1 MSNVL
6 ASRQETNYMHMVAD
20 AANTNDLT
28 ASCINKLANITV
40 HTLQMLVG
48 YLWTRSLRVEDNV
61 QIYFAKRL

>member
-1 MSNVL
+1 
-6 ASRQETNYMHMVAD
+6 MHMVAD

-28 ASCINKLANITV
+28 ASGVHKLADIAV

-48 YLWTRSLRVEDNV
+48 YLWTGGLHVEDNV